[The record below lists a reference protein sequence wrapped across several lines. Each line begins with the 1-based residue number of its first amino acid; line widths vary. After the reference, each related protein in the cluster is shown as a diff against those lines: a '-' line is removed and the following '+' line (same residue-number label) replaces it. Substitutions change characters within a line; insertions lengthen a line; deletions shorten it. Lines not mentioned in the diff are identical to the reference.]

1 MKHKTLIRQFATR
14 TLLIVTVLAT
24 TWTTA
29 HSQTLSA
36 AWTNVWK
43 MPVLQG
49 YDFLLTN
56 GAGAAL
62 NNVRGVCINPANGN
76 VIYATRDGGSN
87 HLTVVDGATGV
98 VLTRLSGSGVTGGGI
113 SLSQVRAAADGVIYA
128 ANVAAPTAGGASA
141 LKIYRWGSDTD
152 TAAPL
157 VVFSNLVPNLASGGT
172 RYGDVMDLRGSGTST
187 EIIMSGIGGT
197 NLALFTT
204 ADGTNFNAQLD
215 EFNVIT
221 NYVLKKISLPAGFT
235 ASVNVGRTMCF
246 DGANNAVIGRNTA
259 PPSTLT
265 HYVTY
270 DPVTLTATNAG
281 SFSLESRF
289 TGFDVTT
296 TNGLKVLMGVAY
308 GSSAAQ
314 NSSEH
319 QARLVDITATN
330 AIQISASEP
339 MPGPF
344 IANGN
349 AIGAA
354 DIYGN
359 KVAILEPGGGLVLM
373 TLFVVTNPPPSIT
386 VQPSG
391 NTNILTGGFYT
402 LSVGASGSGLKYQWR
417 LNTNP
422 ISTATNAS
430 LTLTN
435 ISIAQA
441 GNYSV
446 VITNAGGTVT
456 SSNAD
461 VGLLPSVLTTE
472 SAKLWQVNAGT
483 RTYLT
488 TDNTQRGM
496 AYHALSNQVLVV
508 SRAGIP
514 SINQVNAS
522 TGANITNLNMTGV
535 GPQVGEQF
543 TISAA
548 GVAEDG
554 AIYVCNLANIT
565 SGGFFTIYR
574 WADADPATVATIAYG
589 PDNPAGARIGD
600 TFAVQGSGVNTKLIA
615 STRSGTIVVVFTTV
629 DGLTF
634 TANTVDV
641 GLAPTPAPAGFAGLG
656 LSAGSGD
663 SFWATA
669 SGFQLRKVVYDIA
682 NGTNDVI
689 VSVGGQTGNNIAAD
703 DANGFVASI
712 GTADVPAN
720 LRILDV
726 SNPAAN
732 AVLVDQ
738 EFFGSDNDNGNGTGA
753 VAFDVAGG
761 RVFALDSNNGLIALK
776 YAPRVK
782 QNGNVLTWTGP
793 GVLQSATVVTGT
805 YNDIVG
811 STSPLTTNVTGAVFF
826 KVRR

>member
-14 TLLIVTVLAT
+14 AFCAGLVIALTAL
-24 TWTTA
+24 TA
-29 HSQTLSA
+29 HSQTISP
-36 AWTNVWK
+36 AWTNIWK
-43 MPVLQG
+43 LPAHQE

-62 NNVRGVCINPANGN
+62 NSVRGVCINPANGN

-87 HLTVVDGATGV
+87 HLTVVDGTTGV
-98 VLTRLSGSGVTGGGI
+98 VLSRLSGSGIFGGGLA
-113 SLSQVRAAADGVIYA
+113 LSQVRAAADGAIYA

-141 LKIYRWGSDTD
+141 LKIYRWASDTD

-204 ADGTNFNAQLD
+204 ANGTNFNAELD
-215 EFNVIT
+215 ESNIIT

-246 DGANNAVIGRNTA
+246 DGANNAVFGRNTA
-259 PPSTLT
+259 PPSTVA

-281 SFSLESRF
+281 SFNLESRF

-296 TNGLKVLMGVAY
+296 TNGLRVLMGVAY
-308 GSSAAQ
+308 GSSAVQ
-314 NSSEH
+314 NSTEH
-319 QARLVDITATN
+319 QARLVDITSTN
-330 AIQISASEP
+330 APQIYASEP
-339 MPGPF
+339 MPAPF

-354 DIYGN
+354 DIHGN

-373 TLFVVTNPPPSIT
+373 ALFVVTNPPPSIT
-386 VQPSG
+386 VQPTG

-402 LSVGASGSGLKYQWR
+402 LSVGASGSDLKYQWR
-417 LNTNP
+417 LNSNP
-422 ISTATNAS
+422 ISQATNAS
-430 LTLTN
+430 LNLTN
-435 ISIAQA
+435 ITSAQA
-441 GNYSV
+441 GTYSV
-446 VITNAGGTVT
+446 VVTNTGGTIA
-456 SSNAD
+456 SSNAQ
-461 VGLLPSVLTTE
+461 VGLLASVLTSE

-496 AYHALSNQVLVV
+496 AFHALSNSVVIV
-508 SRAGIP
+508 SRAGTP
-514 SINQVNAS
+514 SINLVNAS
-522 TGANITNLNMTGV
+522 TGANITNLDMTGV

-548 GVAEDG
+548 GVADDG
-554 AIYVCNLANIT
+554 AIYVCNLANVT

-574 WADADPATVATIAYG
+574 WADANPTTIATIAYG
-589 PDNPAGARIGD
+589 PDNPVGARIGD
-600 TFAVQGSGVNTKLIA
+600 TFAVQGSGLNTKLIA
-615 STRSGTIVVVFTTV
+615 STRSGTVVVVFTTA
-629 DGLTF
+629 DGVTF
-634 TANTVDV
+634 TPNIVDAAT
-641 GLAPTPAPAGFAGLG
+641 GPNPAPAGFAGLG
-656 LSAGSGD
+656 LSAGDGD
-663 SFWATA
+663 TFWAT
-669 SGFQLRKVVYDIA
+669 SGGFQLRKVFYDLA

-689 VSVGGQTGNNIAAD
+689 ISIGGQTGNNIATD
-703 DANGFVASI
+703 DANGFVAAI
-712 GTADVPAN
+712 GTGDVPSN

-761 RVFALDSNNGLIALK
+761 RIFALDSNNGLIALK

-782 QNGNVLTWTGP
+782 QNGNVLSWTGP
-793 GVLQSATVVTGT
+793 GVLQSATVVTGP

-811 STSPLTTNVTGAVFF
+811 STSPLTTNVTGYVFF

>member
-1 MKHKTLIRQFATR
+1 
-14 TLLIVTVLAT
+14 
-24 TWTTA
+24 
-29 HSQTLSA
+29 
-36 AWTNVWK
+36 
-43 MPVLQG
+43 
-49 YDFLLTN
+49 
-56 GAGAAL
+56 
-62 NNVRGVCINPANGN
+62 
-76 VIYATRDGGSN
+76 
-87 HLTVVDGATGV
+87 
-98 VLTRLSGSGVTGGGI
+98 
-113 SLSQVRAAADGVIYA
+113 
-128 ANVAAPTAGGASA
+128 
-141 LKIYRWGSDTD
+141 
-152 TAAPL
+152 
-157 VVFSNLVPNLASGGT
+157 
-172 RYGDVMDLRGSGTST
+172 MDLRGSGTST

-204 ADGTNFNAQLD
+204 ADGTNFNAELN
-215 EFNVIT
+215 EFSVIT

-270 DPVTLTATNAG
+270 DPVTLTATNVG
-281 SFSLESRF
+281 SFSLEARF

-314 NSSEH
+314 NSTEH

-386 VQPSG
+386 VQPIG

-402 LSVGASGSGLKYQWR
+402 LSVGASGSSLKYQWR

-422 ISTATNAS
+422 ISAATNAS
-430 LTLTN
+430 LNLTN

-446 VITNAGGTVT
+446 VITNGGGSVT
-456 SSNAD
+456 SSNAQI
-461 VGLLPSVLTTE
+461 GLLPSVLTTE

-483 RTYLT
+483 RTYMT

-508 SRAGIP
+508 SRAGTP

-522 TGANITNLNMTGV
+522 TGANVTNLNMTGV
-535 GPQVGEQF
+535 GGQPTEQF
-543 TISAA
+543 PISAI
-548 GVAEDG
+548 GVADDG

-565 SGGFFTIYR
+565 SGGGFAIYR

-615 STRSGTIVVVFTTV
+615 STRSGTIVVVFTTA
-629 DGLTF
+629 DGVTF
-634 TANTVDV
+634 TANIVDA

-656 LSAGSGD
+656 LTSGSGD
-663 SFWATA
+663 SFWAT
-669 SGFQLRKVVYDIA
+669 SGGFQLRKVVYDIS
-682 NGTNDVI
+682 NGTNDVV
-689 VSVGGQTGNNIAAD
+689 VSVGGQTGNNIGAD
-703 DANGFVASI
+703 EANGFVAAI
-712 GTADVPAN
+712 GTGDVPSN
-720 LRILDV
+720 LRMLDV

-738 EFFGSDNDNGNGTGA
+738 EFFGSDNDNANGTGA
-753 VAFDVAGG
+753 VAFDVSGG

-782 QNGNVLTWTGP
+782 QNGNVITWTGP
-793 GVLQSATVVTGT
+793 GVLQSATVVTGP